1 MSDNSLKSLYFAQ
14 SFEDLKKKSDFK
26 VPGKMSVLKCFDR
39 MKDLSHRASSARRE
53 KDQELEF
60 MYLHRYLTLLT
71 FASSD
76 PSVSKKDEKWK
87 REFLTAQINEK
98 FYRNLTEKLKARYQE
113 HLEKSKPS
121 CITIYPAE
129 DTPNKG
135 LNDSR
140 NESKI
145 RKLAEKNLKR
155 GEIDCFELHKLVTA
169 DSSKLSF
176 LIMDVRPPGH
186 YEESHVNHKNILN
199 ISYDKIQ
206 PGMSANTLSKKFVD
220 NDSVNLWKMRVTVD
234 KLILLDWNSSL
245 STLEEKSPLSNL
257 KDILLMWDHHANY
270 KCNPPL
276 ILDGGY
282 EELLARYPQIT
293 TNPRVKLPLKN
304 ASVVNNSLT
313 SFDYPMEELEEEKKN
328 IPKSATT
335 KKLIVDRSS
344 KPHLS
349 KEEINEDDKILNDDS
364 KNSRESSESISETS
378 QLSNSVLTVDKA
390 IKNVALVNKNEE
402 TTPSK
407 IDKIQPKEQK
417 PSDEDSLSSNSL
429 SSKTETNAE
438 DNSRSGSPSADLK
451 SNIRLREYPTQP
463 KRGTPSPHREL
474 NELRKLKPHIG
485 SSKSQA
491 DSVIRGDSS
500 DSEEGIFTSPL
511 KKDGGSGGLKRSSS
525 SPNIA
530 QLKDDDSFHVK
541 HPTFTRANKPSRPSP
556 HPVYGERTD
565 STYGT
570 TSAGLT
576 GLKNFANNCYMN
588 SILQCLNNTEPL
600 VKEMTALNKHTL
612 NHHSRSKGR
621 VAQEV
626 IDAFRNMWSGEVRV
640 YSIKELKAIMGSIKD
655 IFKGTAHQDSNE
667 FLIILLEHLHE
678 DLNKPAEV
686 AILDGADVES
696 GEKAWGE
703 FRRKNCSVIQ
713 RLFYGQHKSTV
724 ICSTCNHTSATFE
737 QFFNLFVPIPS
748 NQSGVTLND
757 CIQLYMSGERITGW
771 KCPKCK
777 TERNATK
784 KFDISRLPPI
794 LVIALKRFT
803 QEDDSWLQKKEN
815 VVYYPLE
822 DLDMS
827 KFTVAGS
834 EQRYSRYNL
843 YAMSIHSG
851 TLKSGHYRAICKNYK
866 NQKWY
871 LFDDQIVEPLQVQ
884 NVKNNSEVYILFYN
898 AVTH

>member
-1 MSDNSLKSLYFAQ
+1 KSLYFAH
-14 SFEDLKKKSDFK
+14 SFEELKKKSDFN
-26 VPGKMSVLKCFDR
+26 VPSKMSALRCYER
-39 MKDLSHRASSARRE
+39 MKDLSHRASAARRE

-60 MYLHRYLTLLT
+60 VYLHRYLTLLT
-71 FASSD
+71 YASSD
-76 PSVSKKDEKWK
+76 PSVSKKDEVWK
-87 REFLTAQINEK
+87 KEFHTAQTNEK
-98 FYRNLTEKLKARYQE
+98 FYKNLTEKLKARYQE
-113 HLEKSKPS
+113 HLEKSKAS

-129 DTPNKG
+129 DTSNKG

-145 RKLAEKNLKR
+145 RKLAEKSQKR
-155 GEIDCFELHKLVTA
+155 GEIDCCEVYKLVSA
-169 DSSKLSF
+169 DSSKQSF

-186 YEESHVNHKNILN
+186 FEESHINHRNILN
-199 ISYDKIQ
+199 VSYDKIER
-206 PGMSANTLSKKFVD
+206 GMSANTLSKKFVG
-220 NDSVNLWKMRVTVD
+220 NDSMNLWKMRIIVD
-234 KLILLDWNSSL
+234 KLILLDWSSSL
-245 STLEEKSPLSNL
+245 NTLDEKSPLNNL
-257 KDILLMWDHHANY
+257 KDILLKWDHVVNY
-270 KCNPPL
+270 KCTPPL
-276 ILDGGY
+276 ILEGGY
-282 EELLARYPQIT
+282 EELLSRYPQIT
-293 TNPRVKLPLKN
+293 TNPKVKPPLKN
-304 ASVVNNSLT
+304 ISSVNNSLS
-313 SFDYPMEELEEEKKN
+313 SFDYPMEELEPEKEN
-328 IPKSATT
+328 IPKNITT
-335 KKLIVDRSS
+335 TSSKFSVDRSS
-344 KPHLS
+344 KPQVL
-349 KEEINEDDKILNDDS
+349 KMEKNDKILNDNL
-364 KNSRESSESISETS
+364 KNINESTDSISETS
-378 QLSNSVLTVDKA
+378 PSVNSVNSIDRTT
-390 IKNVALVNKNEE
+390 KNISLVNKNEE
-402 TTPSK
+402 SIPSK
-407 IDKIQPKEQK
+407 TNIEEPKEK
-417 PSDEDSLSSNSL
+417 PPIETNSEPL
-429 SSKTETNAE
+429 KTETRAL
-438 DNSRSGSPSADLK
+438 DGSRSESPDVDKK
-451 SNIRLREYPTQP
+451 SINQLREYSPSP
-463 KRGTPSPHREL
+463 KRESPHREL
-474 NELRKLKPHIG
+474 KELRKLKPQLG
-485 SSKSQA
+485 DSKSQA
-491 DSVIRGDSS
+491 HSIISRDDSS

-511 KKDGGSGGLKRSSS
+511 KKDGGSSGLKRSSS

-530 QLKDDDSFHVK
+530 QLKDDDSFHMK
-541 HPTFTRANKPSRPSP
+541 YPTFTRANKPSRPTP
-556 HPVYGERTD
+556 HPAYGERTD

-626 IDAFRNMWSGEVRV
+626 IDAFRNMWSGEIRV
-640 YSIKELKAIMGSIKD
+640 YSIKDLKALMGNIKD

-686 AILDGADVES
+686 TILDGADVDS

-757 CIQLYMSGERITGW
+757 CIQHYMSGEKITGW
-771 KCPKCK
+771 KCPKCN

-815 VVYYPLE
+815 IVYYPLE

-834 EQRYSRYNL
+834 EQRYTRYNL

-884 NVKNNSEVYILFYN
+884 NVKNNPEVYILFYN
-898 AVTH
+898 AVTY